1 MHFKKL
7 YIAVICMTAAALP
20 ACSVRNG
27 QDAPADADVKA
38 NTETIRS
45 ETIRQ
50 EPAVDPEESRPSTD
64 PASSSFAEEES
75 TEPSGQEESAAFS
88 ETGPGTEESEELPV
102 ITEAYITAEPMLMEI
117 SPGVYDYGDVVF
129 YYLHVAGNFAYY
141 EVMVSGE
148 LSRQYDGTI
157 LLTAGADL
165 QVACDITPYFED
177 GTAGETVH
185 CSQSG

>member
-7 YIAVICMTAAALP
+7 YIAVICMTAAALS

-27 QDAPADADVKA
+27 QDVPADADIKA
-38 NTETIRS
+38 DTGAVHS
-45 ETIRQ
+45 ETVRS
-50 EPAVDPEESRPSTD
+50 EPAVSSEGSHSPTESVYSSEDEESTD
-64 PASSSFAEEES
+64 SPTEEES
-75 TEPSGQEESAAFS
+75 VPVSD
-88 ETGPGTEESEELPV
+88 TGPGTEESEELPV
-102 ITEAYITAEPMLMEI
+102 ITEAYITTEPMLMEI

-141 EVMVSGE
+141 EVMLSGE

-185 CSQSG
+185 CSQNG